1 MNPTWLTTV
10 PTVPPVGAGA
20 PWFRCKYTATP
31 GNFTTSKLPDLMAV
45 PPIATKIFLLASTS
59 RVLRCQCPMVTPASF
74 GGNDCAQ
81 PIPTARVEIIHRT
94 AISLFIAGSF
104 LGRLNAFLDTIDQFR
119 VIVFPIQGMG
129 TTLLVCMTVLL
140 QSPPQRAV
148 LDKFCV
154 TCHNTRLRTAGLQL
168 DTADVDHPEGN
179 AAVWEKVLHKLRTR
193 EMPPPGAPHP
203 DSVTY
208 DSLAN
213 YLENAL
219 DQAAETRPNPGR
231 PAVYRLNRF
240 QYANA
245 IRDLIGLDV
254 DSASLLPADDSGY
267 GFDNIGDVLT
277 VSPMLLE
284 KYLSAAGKISRL
296 AVGDPSLSP
305 TSSESQIPPATVQSE
320 RDSGD
325 LPIGSRGGI
334 AVRHHFPLDAEY
346 VIKVR
351 LQRGKDATTIVG
363 ISEERQLDIRL
374 DGARLKLFTVGG
386 KSAEVDDALEVRI
399 PVKAGPHLVASTFL
413 KDTVKPE
420 GVLDTAGNQA
430 FFEGVGSVSIAGP
443 YAAKGP
449 GDTPS
454 RRRILVCRPQGPGD
468 EETCARKIIST
479 LARRAYRRPIN
490 KDEIPALMI
499 PYKSARENGGFE
511 EGIRLALQRI
521 LVSPDFL
528 FRVET
533 DPRKANSGPAYR
545 VSDVE
550 LSSRLSF
557 FLWSSIPDDEL
568 LGLAE
573 RGKLKEPAVQEQ
585 QVRRMLADF
594 RANTLVS
601 NFVGQWLYLR
611 NIETVLPD
619 PSAFPDF
626 DENLRVAL
634 AGETRL
640 FFESML
646 REDRSLLD
654 LLRADYT
661 FLNERLARHYGIPG
675 IHGGQFRRVTLTS
688 EERKGLLGKGSLL
701 TVTSYPNRTSP
712 TLRGK
717 FVLENLLGSPPPPPP
732 PNVSSLKEDADVS
745 RLGMRQ
751 RMELHRA
758 SPACSSCHARM
769 DPIGFALESFDG
781 LGRWRADVDSSG
793 VLPDGTRIDGP
804 VGLRKVLL
812 DKKDQFVTTAT
823 ERLLT
828 YALGRGVERFD
839 MPAVRTI
846 VRDAAPRDYRWSSI
860 IMGIV
865 TSVPFQMR
873 RAR

>member
-1 MNPTWLTTV
+1 
-10 PTVPPVGAGA
+10 
-20 PWFRCKYTATP
+20 
-31 GNFTTSKLPDLMAV
+31 
-45 PPIATKIFLLASTS
+45 
-59 RVLRCQCPMVTPASF
+59 
-74 GGNDCAQ
+74 
-81 PIPTARVEIIHRT
+81 
-94 AISLFIAGSF
+94 
-104 LGRLNAFLDTIDQFR
+104 
-119 VIVFPIQGMG
+119 
-129 TTLLVCMTVLL
+129 
-140 QSPPQRAV
+140 
-148 LDKFCV
+148 
-154 TCHNTRLRTAGLQL
+154 L

-179 AAVWEKVLHKLRTR
+179 PAVWEKVLHKLRAR
-193 EMPPPGAPHP
+193 EMPPPGAPRP
-203 DSVTY
+203 DNDTY

-213 YLENAL
+213 YLETAL
-219 DQAAETRPNPGR
+219 DKAAAARPNPGR
-231 PAVYRLNRF
+231 PAVYRLSRF

-245 IRDLIGLDV
+245 IRDLIALEIDA
-254 DSASLLPADDSGY
+254 ASLLPADDSGY

-277 VSPMLLE
+277 VSPLLLE
-284 KYLSAAGKISRL
+284 KYLAAASTVSRL
-296 AVGDPSLSP
+296 AVGDPSLAP
-305 TSSESQIPPATVQSE
+305 TSTEFHVPPATVQNE
-320 RDSGD
+320 RESRD

-334 AVRHHFPLDAEY
+334 VVRHHFPLDAEY
-346 VIKVR
+346 IVKVR
-351 LQRGKDATTIVG
+351 LQRGKDATTILG
-363 ISEERQLDIRL
+363 MSEKRQLDIRL
-374 DGARLKLFTVGG
+374 DGRRLQLFTVGG
-386 KSAEVDDALEVRI
+386 QSQADRGNPQGDLDEGLEIRIRVSA
-399 PVKAGPHLVASTFL
+399 GSHLVASTFV

-420 GVLDTAGNQA
+420 GVLDRAGNQA

-443 YAAKGP
+443 YAPTGP
-449 GDTPS
+449 GDTAS
-454 RRRILVCRPQGPGD
+454 RRRIFLCHPRRLD
-468 EETCARKIIST
+468 EEDACATRIITT
-479 LARRAYRRPIN
+479 LARRAYRRPITN
-490 KDEIPALMI
+490 DEIASLLT
-499 PYKSARENGGFE
+499 PYRSARHTGGFE
-511 EGIRLALQRI
+511 DAIRRALQRI
-521 LVSPDFL
+521 LVSPAFL
-528 FRVET
+528 FRVEV
-533 DPRKANSGPAYR
+533 DPAKASSGSAYR
-545 VSDVE
+545 VSDLE
-550 LSSRLSF
+550 LASRLSF

-573 RGKLKEPAVQEQ
+573 RDKLRERAVLER
-585 QVRRMLADF
+585 QVARMLADP
-594 RANTLVS
+594 RATTLVS
-601 NFVGQWLYLR
+601 NFVAQWLYLR
-611 NIETVLPD
+611 NVASVLPD
-619 PSAFPDF
+619 PAAFPDF
-626 DENLRVAL
+626 DENLRAAL
-634 AGETRL
+634 ARETDL

-675 IHGGQFRRVTLTS
+675 IHGNEFRRVTLTS

-793 VLPDGTRIDGP
+793 VLPDGTRLDGP

-828 YALGRGVERFD
+828 YALGRGVEPFD

-846 VRDAAPRDYRWSSI
+846 VRDAASRDYRWSSI

-873 RAR
+873 GAR